1 MAENS
6 KNSSSSSGGRK
17 KPQMNLEE
25 LVEHNKTRTQA
36 LKKILKLVENSIAE
50 SKNQLTDET
59 N

>member
-1 MAENS
+1 MAKNS
-6 KNSSSSSGGRK
+6 KNSSSSHRGK
-17 KPQMNLEE
+17 QKPQMNLEE

-36 LKKILKLVENSIAE
+36 LKKILKLVENSVAE

>member
-1 MAENS
+1 MAKNS
-6 KNSSSSSGGRK
+6 KNSSLSNRGKK

>member
-1 MAENS
+1 MAKNS
-6 KNSSSSSGGRK
+6 KNSSPSHRGK
-17 KPQMNLEE
+17 QKPQMNLEE

-36 LKKILKLVENSIAE
+36 LKKILKLVENSMAE

>member
-1 MAENS
+1 
-6 KNSSSSSGGRK
+6 
-17 KPQMNLEE
+17 MNLEE

-36 LKKILKLVENSIAE
+36 LQKILKLVENSVAE